1 MAMKSILIMALLVV
15 SVASEAEAQL
25 IPNLLGL
32 LNIRG
37 TVLCSANGN
46 AIANATTPTPPFA
59 NALVQL
65 SCDGNVISSALTNGS
80 GIFSIVL
87 SPLPFLLTN
96 LLSSCNVVVASP
108 LSSCNSSLSSTGVLR
123 APLQLAGTV
132 VRGLLSILNIIPGT
146 FQLVGIN

>member
-1 MAMKSILIMALLVV
+1 MAMKSIIIMALLVV
-15 SVASEAEAQL
+15 SVASQAEAQL
-25 IPNLLGL
+25 LTGLFSL
-32 LNIRG
+32 LNIGG
-37 TVLCSANGN
+37 TVFCSANGN

-65 SCDGNVISSALTNGS
+65 SCGGNVISSALTNGS
-80 GIFSIVL
+80 GVFSIIL
-87 SPLPFLLTN
+87 NPLQFLLTN

-108 LSSCNSSLSSTGVLR
+108 LSSCNSSLSSTGVLQ